1 MANKARTLREHR
13 RYVLRRSQQEIA
25 LRCKTTQGQ
34 VSKVECGKRP
44 DPIRSHWEDWAD
56 AYDLTLKRFLQLC
69 DASVAGGFEL
79 PLWEFAEPVDGKG
92 EVVRPVELGNR
103 TERGPSAEAA
113 GSGVRVG

>member
-1 MANKARTLREHR
+1 
-13 RYVLRRSQQEIA
+13 
-25 LRCKTTQGQ
+25 

-56 AYDLTLKRFLQLC
+56 AYDLPLKRFLQLC

-79 PLWEFAEPVDGKG
+79 PLWEFAEPVDGK
-92 EVVRPVELGNR
+92 VVRP
-103 TERGPSAEAA
+103 TEAD